1 MKIIAIGDIYVDP
14 KTIAEQ
20 AERIAVNEEITVVS
34 YNWENTSKQVFRK
47 RAHHI
52 ELEGP
57 DAEPFVKGLYES
69 IQDADMILTHFCPI
83 PAKLIENAKKLKL
96 IGTCRT
102 GLEHID
108 VDAATAR
115 NIPVVHCIRNATAVA
130 DFVLGLIISETRNIA
145 RGHKSITGGQ
155 WGQTFPNSHFT
166 TTLDHMKVGLVGLGY
181 IGRLVAKRLLALNVE
196 VVGTDPYVSQ
206 AELLEEGINLV
217 KVDMAELFA
226 TCDVVSIHL
235 RQTEQTMNMID
246 HKWLNRMKPNSYLIN
261 TSRAGVINEADL
273 LSVLKQKKIAG
284 AAIDVWWEEPIPID
298 SEFLTLDNVTA
309 TPHIAGETVDA
320 IPLSP
325 VLMVDEINK
334 FLITGKNSMVVNLKQ
349 ISKLLE

>member
-1 MKIIAIGDIYVDP
+1 MKIVAVGDIYVDP
-14 KTIAEQ
+14 ETIAKE
-20 AERIAVNEEITVVS
+20 AKRIAIDEDITVIS
-34 YNWENTSKQVFRK
+34 YNWENESKEVFRK

-57 DAEPFVKGLYES
+57 EAETFPEALYEA
-69 IQDADMILTHFCPI
+69 IRDADMFLTHFCPV
-83 PAKLIENAKKLKL
+83 PAKLIEHAERLKL

-108 VDAATAR
+108 VNAATAR

-130 DFVLGLIISETRNIA
+130 DFVLGLLISETRNIA
-145 RGHKSITGGQ
+145 RGHKSITEGH
-155 WGQTFPNSHFT
+155 WGQSFPNSQFT
-166 TTLDHMKVGLVGLGY
+166 TTLDRLKVGLVGLGY
-181 IGRLVAKRLLALNVE
+181 IGKMVAQRLTALNIE
-196 VVGTDPYVSQ
+196 VIGTDPYVSQ
-206 AELLEEGINLV
+206 DELLEEGLKIE
-217 KVDMAELFA
+217 KVSIEDLFA

-235 RQTEQTMNMID
+235 RQTPKTINMID
-246 HKWLNRMKPNSYLIN
+246 QKLLGLMKSSSYFIN
-261 TSRAGVINEADL
+261 TSRAGVVNEADL
-273 LSVLKQKKIAG
+273 LSILKQKKIAG
-284 AAIDVWWEEPIPID
+284 AAIDVWWEEPIPKD

-325 VLMVDEINK
+325 KLLVDEINK

-349 ISKLLE
+349 ISKKV